1 MGCTRR
7 ASSRRVPGG
16 PRRRRRAC
24 LRRGEGPRRDVHR
37 HARGGAP
44 SDPGEVARR
53 RGDPLRVKLV
63 TVGDVMVDVVTDQ
76 LPVSGQR
83 AHGSVRL
90 RAGGSAVNAALA
102 ARELGSEAQVVGRI
116 GRDRAGE
123 LVLAALETH
132 GVDAR
137 LARDDELATGTAV
150 ALRDAVVADRGANA
164 RLSPDDLPTPLAGDA
179 LLVSGFALF
188 QEGSREA
195 ARAALERFEG
205 EWTAVD
211 LASPRLARGDFDARV
226 VFATKEEAR
235 AVPRLSARFEV
246 VCLKDDYGVVR
257 TSPFGAGDAFAA
269 AFLVAVGSGAA
280 VEDALGRARDAAA
293 RTATCTA
300 SAAGE
305 SPSETSPRRAGGY

>member
-7 ASSRRVPGG
+7 ARSRRVRGW
-16 PRRRRRAC
+16 PRRRRGAC

-44 SDPGEVARR
+44 SDPGGVAGRR
-53 RGDPLRVKLV
+53 RDPLRVKLV

-102 ARELGSEAQVVGRI
+102 ARELGAEAQVVGRI
-116 GRDRAGE
+116 GSDCAGE

-137 LARDDELATGTAV
+137 LAHDDELATGTAV

-195 ARAALERFEG
+195 ALDALERFEG
-205 EWTAVD
+205 EWKAVD
-211 LASPRLARGDFDARV
+211 LASARLARLDFDARV
-226 VFATKEEAR
+226 VFATEAEAA
-235 AVPRLSARFEV
+235 AVPGLEDRYEI
-246 VCLKDDYGVVR
+246 VCGKDDYGVHR

-269 AFLVAVGSGAA
+269 AFLVALAEGAGRDEA
-280 VEDALGRARDAAA
+280 VRRARDAAA
-293 RTATCTA
+293 KAALRTR
-300 SAAGE
+300 G
-305 SPSETSPRRAGGY
+305 